1 MEDLNN
7 IWNADDELNEDQLLN
22 YVKGKLTEEDANAI
36 ERKMSGST
44 FINDAVEGLQQF
56 STSEKINTYTQQLN
70 EKLHQKLAGKKTKRK
85 KDIAGLSW
93 EAIAVIA
100 VILLCILGYAIVEMM
115 RK

>member
-56 STSEKINTYTQQLN
+56 STSEKINAYTQQLN
-70 EKLHQKLAGKKTKRK
+70 ENLHQKLAAKKTKRK

-100 VILLCILGYAIVEMM
+100 VILLCIL
-115 RK
+115 